1 MACTVCCEILM
12 CPTCFV
18 TDCTKVASR
27 LLVSSLVAGSSGEE
41 SRR

>member
-1 MACTVCCEILM
+1 MPCNVRCDILVCPI
-12 CPTCFV
+12 CFV

-27 LLVSSLVAGSSGEE
+27 LLVSSLAAGTSGEE